1 MAAQVVVRSTRTR
14 LLDEA
19 VRSLMETCQ
28 WEEIVPRD
36 GCVALKLNLNTAVP
50 EKIES
55 ANTSPALVE
64 SVCRVLQARTH
75 DIALVEAHAYRNS
88 AEEAFAATGIYEV
101 AQRVGAKVI
110 NLSHEPCREVGNPIL
125 GALPAILLDADV
137 FMTLPVVKTHALTYF
152 TGSLKNQWGC
162 VPRYDRISLHWAL
175 DELLVDLQRLL
186 KPQLCI
192 MDGIIGV
199 DRRGPTNGRP
209 RRLDIV
215 LGSADAV
222 ALDAT
227 AMRLVGL
234 DPTRAR
240 HVVMA
245 AQAGLGKFQPE
256 DIQIDSDWEP
266 EPGWTPFEPAQ
277 LDWAVAGMN
286 RLSRYAWFRRYFLE
300 VTPIFAAGKRM
311 VNFLRKVGIV
321 R

>member
-1 MAAQVVVRSTRTR
+1 MAACKW
-14 LLDEA
+14 EA
-19 VRSLMETCQ
+19 
-28 WEEIVPRD
+28 IVPRD
-36 GCVALKLNLNTAVP
+36 GSVALKLNLNTAVP
-50 EKIES
+50 EKVES

-75 DIALVEAHAYRNS
+75 NITLVEAHAYRNT
-88 AEEAFAATGIYEV
+88 AEEAFAATGIYEI
-101 AQRVGAKVI
+101 AQRTGVQVV
-110 NLSHEPCREVGNPIL
+110 NLSHAPCREVGNPIL
-125 GALPAILLDADV
+125 GSLPQILLDADV
-137 FMTLPVVKTHALTYF
+137 FITLPVVKTHALTYF
-152 TGSLKNQWGC
+152 TGALKNQWGC

-175 DELLVDLQRLL
+175 DGLLVDLQRLL

-192 MDGIIGV
+192 MDGIVGV

-215 LGSADAV
+215 LGSTDAV

-234 DPTRAR
+234 DPARAR

-245 AQAGLGKFQPE
+245 AQAGLGQFQPE
-256 DIQIDSDWEP
+256 EIQVDSDWEP

-300 VTPIFAAGKRM
+300 VTPVFEAGKRT
-311 VNFLRKVGIV
+311 VNALRKVGVV

>member
-1 MAAQVVVRSTRTR
+1 MVQVVVRSVLNRP
-14 LLDEA
+14 LDEA
-19 VRSLMETCQ
+19 VRSLMTACG
-28 WEEIVPRD
+28 WEEIVPRN
-36 GCVALKLNLNTAVP
+36 GRVVLKLNLNTAIP

-64 SVCRVLQARTH
+64 AVCRVLRTRTEE
-75 DIALVEAHAYRNS
+75 IALVEAHAYRNT
-88 AEEAFAATGIYEV
+88 AEEAFAATGIYAV
-101 AQRVGAKVI
+101 AQRTGARIV
-110 NLSHEPCREVGNPIL
+110 NLSHEPSRDVGNSIL
-125 GALPAILLDADV
+125 GALPEILLDADV
-137 FMTLPVVKTHALTYF
+137 FITLPVVKTHALTYF

-175 DELLVDLQRLL
+175 DELLVDLQCLL

-192 MDGIIGV
+192 MDGIVGV

-209 RRLDIV
+209 RRLDMV
-215 LGSADAV
+215 LGSTDAV

-234 DPTRAR
+234 DPTKAR

-256 DIQIDSDWEP
+256 EIQVDSDWEP

-277 LDWAVAGMN
+277 LDWAVAEMN

-300 VTPIFAAGKRM
+300 VTPVFKAGKRM
-311 VNFLRKVGIV
+311 VNILRKVGVV